1 MRKGV
6 GLELHTE
13 PVLCGEVKWVDGQD
27 RWACA
32 PIGELAHQPSLASSF
47 CSTEDVRWDTFPL
60 GRMPG
65 QTEDPAEL
73 MLENYD
79 TMYLLDQPV
88 LEQRLEPPACKT
100 G

>member
-1 MRKGV
+1 V
-6 GLELHTE
+6 G
-13 PVLCGEVKWVDGQD
+13 GQVG
-27 RWACA
+27 WSCA
-32 PIGELAHQPSLASSF
+32 PIGESAHSPTLAASLY
-47 CSTEDVRWDTFPL
+47 STEDVRWDTFPL

-65 QTEDPAEL
+65 QTQDPAEL

-88 LEQRLEPPACKT
+88 LEQRLNPQKSKT